1 MVNSAVMSDTRMC
14 GRLGWTEGR
23 VPLTTRH
30 SPAHTSRQD
39 NSRSTATSG
48 RAGHWTEGRKG
59 GREGGRGNS
68 LRYSR
73 QLWSSVSI
81 SKYTASHCDGPKS
94 VLKQCMEL
102 HPPCMVGGR
111 LYVAT

>member
-1 MVNSAVMSDTRMC
+1 MCPSQHDTVQPTPHDRTTAEA
-14 GRLGWTEGR
+14 L
-23 VPLTTRH
+23 PLAAARDTG
-30 SPAHTSRQD
+30 Q
-39 NSRSTATSG
+39 
-48 RAGHWTEGRKG
+48 KG
-59 GREGGRGNS
+59 GREGGRGGRGNS

-81 SKYTASHCDGPKS
+81 SKYTASHCDGPKR

-111 LYVAT
+111 LFVGT